1 MIHRTAGTLEV
12 GFTRDPCRQLVAPWR
27 VMLRPLRP
35 AELVGRGFGDQCNV
49 APTSA
54 SHRSVAAHI
63 RADPFG
69 RPCALAETAA
79 GKISQLSHVL
89 GGANCSGRPPK
100 NSNRNQARRS
110 RLVRSRQI
118 SGHVCLAELGDLF
131 RQRQLIVGAHINSI
145 GVASMSGSRGFQRL
159 NLRCSPSRALKTEA
173 LRIFRGQ
180 TRIAACVLPVYRHI
194 RHFPADEAITKEHVR
209 CVSFWRRLAC

>member
-1 MIHRTAGTLEV
+1 
-12 GFTRDPCRQLVAPWR
+12 
-27 VMLRPLRP
+27 MLRPLRP

-100 NSNRNQARRS
+100 IPIEIKRGVVVLCVAGKY
-110 RLVRSRQI
+110 LVTFVLQ
-118 SGHVCLAELGDLF
+118 
-131 RQRQLIVGAHINSI
+131 
-145 GVASMSGSRGFQRL
+145 
-159 NLRCSPSRALKTEA
+159 NLVTFSANDS
-173 LRIFRGQ
+173 
-180 TRIAACVLPVYRHI
+180 
-194 RHFPADEAITKEHVR
+194 
-209 CVSFWRRLAC
+209 SS

>member
-12 GFTRDPCRQLVAPWR
+12 GFTRGPCRQLVAPWR

-69 RPCALAETAA
+69 
-79 GKISQLSHVL
+79 V
-89 GGANCSGRPPK
+89 
-100 NSNRNQARRS
+100 
-110 RLVRSRQI
+110 
-118 SGHVCLAELGDLF
+118 
-131 RQRQLIVGAHINSI
+131 
-145 GVASMSGSRGFQRL
+145 
-159 NLRCSPSRALKTEA
+159 RAL
-173 LRIFRGQ
+173 
-180 TRIAACVLPVYRHI
+180 LPKPR
-194 RHFPADEAITKEHVR
+194 PA
-209 CVSFWRRLAC
+209 RLASCPTCWAAPIARGAPQKFQSKSSEA